1 VGQFARAEGNY
12 TKDQMN
18 YTRSFYFYYLPFYH
32 TGLRTA
38 YHVNDKL
45 SLNYWV
51 VNGANQSEPTN
62 SYKDE
67 LFGYVLQPAKT
78 LTWTTNYYLGQEN
91 PMSLLQRIVPFQ
103 CSLGCVS
110 RPSSLPEWEV
120 AYL

>member
-1 VGQFARAEGNY
+1 
-12 TKDQMN
+12 MN

-45 SLNYWV
+45 TLNYWV

-67 LFGYVLQPAKT
+67 LFGYRASAEE
-78 LTWTTNYYLGQEN
+78 NSYLDDQ
-91 PMSLLQRIVPFQ
+91 LL
-103 CSLGCVS
+103 S
-110 RPSSLPEWEV
+110 RPREPGFHSSYELSSSRSAWALCLAYYSLPRMGSCIS
-120 AYL
+120 LIRTLPGRQLQS